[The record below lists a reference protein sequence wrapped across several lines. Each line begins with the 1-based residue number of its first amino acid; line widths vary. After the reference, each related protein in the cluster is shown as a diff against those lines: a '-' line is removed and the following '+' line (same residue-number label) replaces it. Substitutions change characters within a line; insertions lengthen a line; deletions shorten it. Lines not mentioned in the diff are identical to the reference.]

1 MTPKE
6 RWDAVFKEGKD
17 FTTFNE
23 IFIDEVLLP
32 RLSQMKQKTEPTL
45 LDIGCGKGDLMFKM
59 KKRGFIVS
67 GIDASDEAVRI
78 ARELVDESDTAI
90 ISGDLDEDAL
100 RFFQGKKFN
109 LITMKLVI
117 AFIKDQAGILR
128 EINDLL
134 EDDGK
139 FLLITPLIRQ
149 EVTYTKP
156 QTKGIAVDAIL
167 IETLLK
173 SSFGKF
179 ELIHRDFIEDNG
191 VVGYYLCSK

>member
-17 FTTFNE
+17 FTSFNE
-23 IFIDEVLLP
+23 IFIDEVLVP
-32 RLSQMKQKTEPTL
+32 KLSKIEQNTEQKL

-59 KKRGFIVS
+59 KNRGFIVS
-67 GIDASDEAVRI
+67 GIDASDEAMEV
-78 ARELVDESDTAI
+78 ARKLVGDDEAEI
-90 ISGDLDEDAL
+90 ISGDLDEEAL
-100 RFFQGKKFN
+100 SHFRGKKFD

-117 AFIKDQAGILR
+117 AFIKDKAEILK
-128 EINDLL
+128 EVNNLL
-134 EDDGK
+134 KEDGK
-139 FLLITPLIRQ
+139 FLLITPLTRQ
-149 EVTYTKP
+149 DITYTKA

-173 SSFGKF
+173 STFSKF